1 MPACRKCGAAQ
12 AERTAFCTTCGAVM
26 DRPDT
31 AVSTPS
37 PTAAVPQ
44 PTAATAPPVAAGQP
58 PPSPIKSTTAPPE
71 IGDVGVYIAR
81 RLTALVFDIF
91 GAGFL
96 IAVGVFA
103 AATALQDRINGANWT
118 LETVLWPAVGA
129 AILLY
134 FVIAEGLFGATLG
147 KGLVGL
153 GVMRADGT
161 RIGMGRAFI
170 RNLIKPL
177 DLCAIGFALATVTS
191 RRQRLGDF
199 VSGTL
204 VANSRMGRLA
214 PLVAVALTAAV
225 SWVAFGWADGAR
237 ASQQLVQLAR
247 AEVARL

>member
-1 MPACRKCGAAQ
+1 MPACRKCGAVQ
-12 AERTAFCTTCGAVM
+12 TERTAFCSGCGAVM

-31 AVSTPS
+31 AAATQS
-37 PTAAVPQ
+37 PTAAEPQ
-44 PTAATAPPVAAGQP
+44 PTAAAIWPTSLIMANTP
-58 PPSPIKSTTAPPE
+58 TTAPATPE

-103 AATALQDRINGANWT
+103 AATALHNRINGAGWT
-118 LETVLWPAVGA
+118 LDAALWPAVGA

-134 FVIAEGLFGATLG
+134 FVIAEALFGATLG

-153 GVMRADGT
+153 GVMRADGR
-161 RIGMGRAFI
+161 RIGIGRALI
-170 RNLIKPL
+170 RNLVKPL

-199 VSGTL
+199 LSGTL

-214 PLVAVALTAAV
+214 PLVAVAVAAAV
-225 SWVAFGWADGAR
+225 SWVAFGWADGAS

-247 AEVARL
+247 VDIAHI

>member
-12 AERTAFCTTCGAVM
+12 AEPTAFCTACGAVM

-31 AVSTPS
+31 AASVKSQAGPAPS
-37 PTAAVPQ
+37 PTQAVPL
-44 PTAATAPPVAAGQP
+44 AAPMITPAM
-58 PPSPIKSTTAPPE
+58 PE

-103 AATALQDRINGANWT
+103 AATALHNRIAGANWT
-118 LETVLWPAVGA
+118 LETVLWPAVAA
-129 AILLY
+129 AIIMY

-153 GVMRADGT
+153 GVVRTDGR
-161 RIGMGRAFI
+161 RIGMGRSLV

-191 RRQRLGDF
+191 SRQRLGDF
-199 VSGTL
+199 VSGTR

-214 PLVAVALTAAV
+214 PLVAVAVAAAV
-225 SWVAFGWADGAR
+225 SWVAFGWADGAS
-237 ASQQLVQLAR
+237 ASQQLVQLAHS
-247 AEVARL
+247 EVSRL

>member
-1 MPACRKCGAAQ
+1 MPVCRKCGAAQ
-12 AERTAFCTTCGAVM
+12 AERTAFCTACGAVM

-31 AVSTPS
+31 AVSPPS
-37 PTAAVPQ
+37 PTAAEPP
-44 PTAATAPPVAAGQP
+44 PTAAAQWPTSLIMANTP
-58 PPSPIKSTTAPPE
+58 TTAPATPE
-71 IGDVGVYIAR
+71 TGDVGVYIAR

-96 IAVGVFA
+96 VAVGVFA
-103 AATALQDRINGANWT
+103 AATALHDRINSVGWT
-118 LETVLWPAVGA
+118 LDTVLWPAVGA

-134 FVIAEGLFGATLG
+134 FVVAEGLFGATLG

-153 GVMRADGT
+153 GVVRADGS
-161 RIGMGRAFI
+161 RIGIGRAFI

-199 VSGTL
+199 VSGTV

-214 PLVAVALTAAV
+214 PFVAIAVAAAL
-225 SWVAFGWADGAR
+225 SWVAFGWADGAS

-247 AEVARL
+247 ADVARL

>member
-1 MPACRKCGAAQ
+1 MA
-12 AERTAFCTTCGAVM
+12 T
-26 DRPDT
+26 
-31 AVSTPS
+31 S
-37 PTAAVPQ
+37 PTPAP
-44 PTAATAPPVAAGQP
+44 AT
-58 PPSPIKSTTAPPE
+58 PE

-81 RLTALVFDIF
+81 RLTALVVDIF

-96 IAVGVFA
+96 VAVGVFA
-103 AATALQDRINGANWT
+103 AATALHNRVEAANWT
-118 LETVLWPAVGA
+118 LDTVLWPAVGA

-153 GVMRADGT
+153 GVVRTNGR
-161 RIGMGRAFI
+161 RIGMGRALI

-177 DLCAIGFALATVTS
+177 DLCGVGFALATVTS

-199 VSGTL
+199 VAGSR

-214 PLVAVALTAAV
+214 PLVAVAVAAAV
-225 SWVAFGWADGAR
+225 SWVAFGWADGAS

-247 AEVARL
+247 AQVARL